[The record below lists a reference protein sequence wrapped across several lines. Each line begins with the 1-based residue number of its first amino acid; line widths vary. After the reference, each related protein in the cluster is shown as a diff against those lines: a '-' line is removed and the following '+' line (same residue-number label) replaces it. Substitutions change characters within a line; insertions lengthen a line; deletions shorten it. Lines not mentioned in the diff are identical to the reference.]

1 MQSKA
6 PTVKQYLDELPPER
20 RAAIEAV
27 RNVILKSLPKGY
39 QEDMG
44 YGMIRYSV
52 PHTRYPAGY
61 HCDPKQPLP
70 FAGLASQKQA
80 MSIYLCTYSDGKA
93 GEARFRAA
101 WDKEVRAGRAKK
113 LDKGVSCIRFKKV
126 EDLALNVISD
136 SIRSLPVDEFIAFYE
151 RNRTLNPK
159 GASTRSAARKTA
171 RQRSASTQRK
181 AKATRKRSSASSRAA
196 RVRK

>member
-1 MQSKA
+1 MVGMQSRA
-6 PTVKQYLDELPPER
+6 TTVKEYLEELPPER

-27 RNVILKSLPKGY
+27 RKVILKSLPKGY

-52 PHTRYPAGY
+52 PHSRYPAGY

-80 MSIYLCTYSDGKA
+80 MSVYLCTNSDGKA

-126 EDLALNVISD
+126 EDLALGVISD

-151 RNRTLNPK
+151 RSRSLNPR
-159 GASTRSAARKTA
+159 GASTLGAARKTSKTPRA
-171 RQRSASTQRK
+171 QKVKASKGR
-181 AKATRKRSSASSRAA
+181 RAA
-196 RVRK
+196 AKRART